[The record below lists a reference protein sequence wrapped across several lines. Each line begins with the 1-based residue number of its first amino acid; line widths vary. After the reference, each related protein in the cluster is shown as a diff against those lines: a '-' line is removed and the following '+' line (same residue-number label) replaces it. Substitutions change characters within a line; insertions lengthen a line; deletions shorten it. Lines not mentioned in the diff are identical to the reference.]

1 MNRACV
7 SLALLA
13 LVGCGGAAPPVEPPP
28 TDAEENET
36 FAVALRLA
44 EAGPDAEDTPHTRVS
59 LVRIAPDGA
68 RHMEALRVETG
79 ACWHVGSG
87 EDVLIAVR
95 CWWAGAGAQYAVH
108 RTGDAIVVPIAR
120 GAFNIA
126 PEEAACFRDVDPTE
140 EPEEEP
146 ELDEPEEIY
155 QERIIRDPEPELPDR
170 D

>member
-108 RTGDAIVVPIAR
+108 RTGDAIVAHR
-120 GAFNIA
+120 
-126 PEEAACFRDVDPTE
+126 RDVDEAT
-140 EPEEEP
+140 
-146 ELDEPEEIY
+146 DQAGAWEEIG
-155 QERIIRDPEPELPDR
+155 RIEIPADAPLQVLTPGGRTELPAR
-170 D
+170 R